1 MRDNLTLIFIFILAC
16 IPSCSAQENSPKIK
30 SLEKKE
36 YTYEVIAEGINQPWG
51 MDFIESEKILVTEKS
66 GKLLLVENSL
76 KTEVS
81 GLPNVY
87 VRGQG
92 GLLDVAIHPDFKKNN
107 LIYLTLGTN
116 IEGDTGGNTALYQAK
131 LVDYT
136 LDNLKL
142 LYKATPNTKKAQHWG
157 SRIVFD
163 DDGHI
168 FFTIG
173 DRGNRD
179 LNPQDLSR
187 DGGKVYRL
195 NLDGSIP
202 DDNPFVSNKMK
213 TKKAI
218 YSFGHRNP
226 QGMIVHPES
235 GKIWINEH
243 GPRGGDEINIV
254 EPGKNYGWPKITYGV
269 NYSGTT
275 ITENTSL
282 PGLEQPF
289 YYWVPSIAP
298 SGMAFSTSGVYKKW
312 KGNLFVGSLKYRY
325 LERLVIK
332 KNKVVERE
340 KILEDVGRVRDVREG
355 PDGYL
360 YIAVEGKGI
369 LKIVEIK

>member
-1 MRDNLTLIFIFILAC
+1 LRDYLVLIFISIFIY
-16 IPSCSAQENSPKIK
+16 IPSCSAQENPPLVKTP
-30 SLEKKE
+30 EKKE
-36 YTYEVIAEGINQPWG
+36 YTYEVVIEGMNQPWG
-51 MDFIESEKILVTEKS
+51 MSFIDTDKILVTEKS
-66 GKLLLVENSL
+66 GKLFLVENSI
-76 KTEVS
+76 KTEIS
-81 GLPNVY
+81 GLPYVY

-92 GLLDVAIHPDFKKNN
+92 GLLDVAIHPNFKRNSI
-107 LIYLTLGTN
+107 IYFTLGTN
-116 IEGDTGGNTALYQAK
+116 IEGDAGGNTALYQAK
-131 LVDYT
+131 LT
-136 LDNLKL
+136 DNKLEDLKL

-202 DDNPFVSNKMK
+202 NDNPFVNEKTG

-226 QGMIVHPES
+226 QGMIIHPIS

-243 GPRGGDEINIV
+243 GPRGGDEINIA

-275 ITENTSL
+275 ITENTNL

-312 KGNLFVGSLKYRY
+312 KGNLFIGSLKYRY

-332 KNKVVERE
+332 NNKVMERE
-340 KILEDVGRVRDVREG
+340 KILENVGRVRDVREG

-369 LKIVEIK
+369 LKIVKIK